1 MRSVKS
7 WSELR
12 AHAAL
17 LLAPVTAFGAVVGG
31 DLVTPHEAWREVP
44 MPPGF
49 QVVITETEGPLFAD
63 AEGRTLYKWPHHKHR
78 NGYSGETPGNPAC
91 YDEVITVTAGLMSPY
106 PPGIELPEVEQR
118 PSCAELW
125 PPVLAAA
132 DDLGVGDWSIIE
144 RRDGTLQWAYEE
156 QPLYRSIRDAQPG
169 DVLGGTRRR
178 YGGDSPAYRVPVSPP
193 PLLPPGFQIRTTSIG
208 RMLATDR
215 ARAVYAYAGDPDDCT
230 DGSGENFE
238 PLIAPAL
245 ARAQGEWAPVERAP
259 GMLQWSFRG
268 APLFTYALDQE
279 SWGQQ
284 GSDIPGWRNVFTQ
297 RAPALPER
305 FTVQE
310 TLAGEVLAS
319 PEGRTIYFYY
329 CGEDS
334 ADQLA
339 CDHPGD
345 TQVYR
350 LAMCG
355 GGDPERCA
363 EYWPYVEA
371 SPGEE
376 STSRTWSIVTID
388 PRTGRFAADGA
399 PGSKRVWAYRD
410 RPVYTFGQDKKPG
423 DVNGGG
429 TGEWRGQRNGLR
441 AFWLRDDFMRGIL

>member
-1 MRSVKS
+1 M
-7 WSELR
+7 
-12 AHAAL
+12 
-17 LLAPVTAFGAVVGG
+17 
-31 DLVTPHEAWREVP
+31 
-44 MPPGF
+44 
-49 QVVITETEGPLFAD
+49 
-63 AEGRTLYKWPHHKHR
+63 
-78 NGYSGETPGNPAC
+78 
-91 YDEVITVTAGLMSPY
+91 
-106 PPGIELPEVEQR
+106 
-118 PSCAELW
+118 
-125 PPVLAAA
+125 
-132 DDLGVGDWSIIE
+132 
-144 RRDGTLQWAYEE
+144 
-156 QPLYRSIRDAQPG
+156 
-169 DVLGGTRRR
+169 
-178 YGGDSPAYRVPVSPP
+178 
-193 PLLPPGFQIRTTSIG
+193 
-208 RMLATDR
+208 
-215 ARAVYAYAGDPDDCT
+215 
-230 DGSGENFE
+230 
-238 PLIAPAL
+238 
-245 ARAQGEWAPVERAP
+245 ERAP
-259 GMLQWSFRG
+259 GVLQWSFRG

-284 GSDIPGWRNVFTQ
+284 GSDVPGWRNVFTQ
-297 RAPALPER
+297 RAPAFPER

-319 PEGRTIYFYY
+319 PEGRTIYLYY

-376 STSRTWSIVTID
+376 SISRTWRIVTID

-410 RPVYTFGQDKKPG
+410 RPVYTFGQDERPG